1 MLSWLTSTYPWGKFS
16 KERCFLASSQSQTAY
31 GKSRQERLTQSC
43 SAWNYPFHSIIPAW
57 VSFFTALPQYTPK
70 LSCKAVCCPVK
81 HNYRLCTEGRDV
93 SWCPHLVQSLHGQ
106 DGVSWVHHDPCF
118 LHSPVFFPRVLLTA
132 QLYTVHRCQCSAAC
146 SASAGAGVRA
156 AETRQGS
163 FCSSARP
170 DSKWLT
176 KQLF

>member
-31 GKSRQERLTQSC
+31 GKSRQEWLTQSC

-57 VSFFTALPQYTPK
+57 VFFHCLPSVYPK
-70 LSCKAVCCPVK
+70 TLLKSSLLPREAQLLLMRWR
-81 HNYRLCTEGRDV
+81 YV

-106 DGVSWVHHDPCF
+106 EGVSWVHCDPCF
-118 LHSPVFFPRVLLTA
+118 LHSPVFFPRALLTA
-132 QLYTVHRCQCSAAC
+132 HLYTVHRCQRSAAC